1 MLATEIDMT
10 TRRSFMASLLAA
22 SALPTLSWADAGNP
36 RYLAA
41 AREPDGGYALFGLS
55 AEGRDTFRVPLP
67 ARGHAA
73 AGHPHK
79 PLAVAFARRPGTY
92 ALVID
97 CADGHV
103 LHRLSLPPGRRF
115 NGHGAFSEAG
125 DVLHTSEI
133 EAETGKGIIGQ
144 WDATRAYRRIGEFSS
159 AGVGLHEIARIPGT
173 DDLVVAN
180 GGIRTAMDD
189 ERTKLNLDTMQPNL
203 GYFSAEGRVLD
214 QITLAPD
221 LRLNSIRHLALR
233 ADGLVAFAM
242 QSEDEAAFAPPLLGL
257 HRRGGA
263 PVLASAPQAQQMR
276 MKGYAGSIAFSGDGR
291 QVALTSPHGG
301 VVSVFDANG
310 QFLDMLTRTDVSGV
324 GTAADGFMTTD
335 GLGGM
340 CVIAGNGLT
349 PLNTERRAWDNH
361 LVTLPV

>member
-1 MLATEIDMT
+1 MT
-10 TRRSFMASLLAA
+10 TRRGFMASLLAA

-41 AREPDGGYALFGLS
+41 AREPDDGYALFGLG
-55 AEGRDTFRVPLP
+55 AEGQDTFRVPLP

-103 LHRLSLPPGRRF
+103 LHHLALPEGRRF
-115 NGHGAFSEAG
+115 NGHGAFSAAG

-133 EAETGKGIIGQ
+133 EAETGEGIIGL
-144 WDATRAYRRIGEFSS
+144 WDATRNYRRIGEFAS
-159 AGVGLHEIARIPGT
+159 AGIGPHEIARLPGS

-203 GYFSAEGRVLD
+203 SYFSADGELLE
-214 QITLAPD
+214 QITLVPE
-221 LRLNSIRHLALR
+221 LHRNSIRHLALR

-242 QSEDEAAFAPPLLGL
+242 QSEDDAAFAPPLLGL
-257 HRRGGA
+257 HRRGA
-263 PVLASAPQAQQMR
+263 RPVLAAAPEAQQMR
-276 MKGYAGSIAFSGDGR
+276 MNGYAGSIAFSGDGR

-301 VVSVFDANG
+301 VVSVFDAAG
-310 QFLDMLTRTDVSGV
+310 QFQEMLTRSDVSGV
-324 GTAADGFMTTD
+324 GTAKDGFMTTD
-335 GLGGM
+335 GLGGL
-340 CVIAGNGLT
+340 CRIAHDTLS
-349 PLNTERRAWDNH
+349 PLNSAPRAWDNH